1 MDFGN
6 IIHIA
11 PSNQNTSNILSE
23 SKKKKHLQKSDYQ
36 HSVYDKSNYCLPG
49 QNGIW
54 VKFSMRTLD
63 KVQVFLP
70 LLTIQI
76 FKIFPPSYVVS
87 KLSYSHRAL
96 VSKCS

>member
-36 HSVYDKSNYCLPG
+36 HSVYDKSNYCLPYC
-49 QNGIW
+49 
-54 VKFSMRTLD
+54 
-63 KVQVFLP
+63 
-70 LLTIQI
+70 
-76 FKIFPPSYVVS
+76 FKMEYG
-87 KLSYSHRAL
+87 
-96 VSKCS
+96 